1 MTLSFRSE
9 LERLEGPT
17 SIVSSKLEYDF
28 NSPQFDSINMLE
40 DQLNLVIDII
50 HDEKLTSE
58 EKRYVNRLII
68 IAQFLIT
75 Q

>member
-9 LERLEGPT
+9 LERLEGLT
-17 SIVSSKLEYDF
+17 SIVSSKFEYDF

>member
-9 LERLEGPT
+9 LERLEGLT